1 MKKVV
6 ASQDPGGFWSENKGP
21 VVNYDFVYVDAIG
34 TYYAVSNDQAV
45 LPALQRSATFHAN
58 FTYPDGSDVETVDE
72 RNPYHAGAGMPN
84 LGFTFSPEGRGY
96 VQQQL
101 QRRPKG
107 SPLGADQL
115 ASYLL
120 YGQEGEMVPAP
131 GSKASHQFVLGK
143 NDAMVSR
150 QGPWFAA
157 LSAYTA
163 AVPTSRWIQDRQN
176 FVSLF
181 HDKAGVFLGGGNT
194 KLQPLWSTFTVG
206 DVSLLKHK
214 AGDENP
220 DFTPPPGIVHVPS
233 SATLDPAAQSI
244 IFDYGGV
251 ICAVQV
257 KISDAR
263 EARVSYVLTS
273 PPTDKPVEAHVT
285 LLPRMKGEWKTESG
299 KSGKLDDEP
308 IKLGPG
314 EAGAWF
320 EHHGVRIALP
330 PQASITWPVLPH
342 NPYTKDGHAEPAEGR
357 IVITLPFSPDV
368 LKHELTI
375 TVAE

>member
-1 MKKVV
+1 
-6 ASQDPGGFWSENKGP
+6 
-21 VVNYDFVYVDAIG
+21 
-34 TYYAVSNDQAV
+34 
-45 LPALQRSATFHAN
+45 
-58 FTYPDGSDVETVDE
+58 
-72 RNPYHAGAGMPN
+72 
-84 LGFTFSPEGRGY
+84 
-96 VQQQL
+96 
-101 QRRPKG
+101 
-107 SPLGADQL
+107 
-115 ASYLL
+115 
-120 YGQEGEMVPAP
+120 
-131 GSKASHQFVLGK
+131 
-143 NDAMVSR
+143 
-150 QGPWFAA
+150 
-157 LSAYTA
+157 
-163 AVPTSRWIQDRQN
+163 
-176 FVSLF
+176 
-181 HDKAGVFLGGGNT
+181 
-194 KLQPLWSTFTVG
+194 
-206 DVSLLKHK
+206 
-214 AGDENP
+214 
-220 DFTPPPGIVHVPS
+220 VPS